1 MRKIKRVS
9 HLYKEQLRLHRQRE
23 EMEKAIR
30 HDWQALSRGLQPATL
45 AREALASCT
54 TWIGK
59 KILSK

>member
-1 MRKIKRVS
+1 
-9 HLYKEQLRLHRQRE
+9 LYKEQLRLHRQRE
-23 EMEKAIR
+23 EMERTIR